1 MKQNSLVPKET
12 VKYFLGIPVLGQLP
26 EASFTW
32 TASLEG
38 FYQKEEEAAPPAWER

>member
-1 MKQNSLVPKET
+1 M
-12 VKYFLGIPVLGQLP
+12 KYFLGIPVLRQLP

-38 FYQKEEEAAPPAWER
+38 FCQKEEEAAPPAWER